1 MSVSLK
7 HLYLIIQFELRR
19 LFASRKGLLSLIT
32 LFAVWGLILFYPI
45 RLAANIVMQTG
56 QDQSNALTNFL
67 GLGSLIRWPVIE
79 FQVYWQITI
88 IFLPLLSI
96 AIAADQTS
104 SDRKRGTLRFLT
116 LRTTR
121 DNIFFGRFLSV
132 TVIQLLII
140 LFTLITTLGLALYRD
155 ASLIPLAFTTA
166 TTILVNLV
174 IILLPYNA
182 LMALLS
188 AKLNS
193 ARQAIMW
200 AILIM
205 IVFSAIITK
214 LSTYAPILDIL
225 QLFIL
230 GFYNADIAKVS
241 GLIPLKLAALPLI
254 QTAVFLTIGRWIMV
268 TKNL

>member
-1 MSVSLK
+1 MSLSLK
-7 HLYLIIQFELRR
+7 HLYLIIQFELKR

-32 LFAVWGLILFYPI
+32 LVAVWGLILFYPI
-45 RLAANIVMQTG
+45 RLAANFVMQTG
-56 QDQSNALTNFL
+56 QDQSNAFTNFL
-67 GLGSLIRWPVIE
+67 GLGSLIKWPMIE
-79 FQVYWQITI
+79 FQVYWQIAI
-88 IFLPLLSI
+88 ILLPLLSI

-132 TVIQLLII
+132 TVIQLFII
-140 LFTLITTLGLALYRD
+140 LFTLVTTLALVLYRD
-155 ASLIPLAFTTA
+155 ASLMTLAFTTA
-166 TTILVNLV
+166 ATILINLV

-205 IVFSAIITK
+205 IVLSAIITK
-214 LSTYAPILDIL
+214 LSTYAPILEML

-241 GLIPLKLAALPLI
+241 GLISLQLATLPLI
-254 QTAVFLTIGRWIMV
+254 QTVVFLAIGRWIMMR
-268 TKNL
+268 TSL